1 MVIGYHVVIGAY
13 GFWLPNDP
21 RGSWSD
27 FVGSWELYR
36 FGPATRTNTTRS
48 QANAPHDQKL
58 RQRSKEGLKRPPVSF
73 SGVQALAIG
82 RGFGR
87 YVDQS
92 VLPVWACAIL
102 PEHIHLVVGR
112 SQLSIEQVVTTP
124 LGESWAATLPDL
136 LVLAERNVRHYI
148 HPTAWDPVALFI
160 LGLPGFAVFG
170 ILALLFY
177 AIGRKPK
184 RRAGSFAIEV

>member
-36 FGPATRTNTTRS
+36 FGPATKTNATRS
-48 QANAPHDQKL
+48 QANAPHDQEL

-112 SQLSIEQVVTTP
+112 SQLSIEQVVIQ
-124 LGESWAATLPDL
+124 LKGAATRELMDWG
-136 LVLAERNVRHYI
+136 I
-148 HPTAWDPVALFI
+148 HPFGNQLLATGRPPKCFARPVRAPFLDSVENI
-160 LGLPGFAVFG
+160 QRDSIRRGQSGQ
-170 ILALLFY
+170 
-177 AIGRKPK
+177 GR
-184 RRAGSFAIEV
+184 